1 MSTVPCPEESPLPHK
16 VRGSVPSGS
25 LSPLSISF
33 IPPWFVYTCKFL
45 NKKYLNNGG
54 KTSGY
59 ITGIQLANFYGFTTQ
74 NPAYYEICSNE
85 ATTKQR
91 KLEIDGR
98 KLIVYKPVVN
108 ITSENIGAL
117 QFLDLMCTIDNYSEI
132 DGYEYKRK
140 LKNFID
146 DVNVNFELVKQYIL
160 LYPDKVFRNIYQGG
174 LINELV

>member
-1 MSTVPCPEESPLPHK
+1 M
-16 VRGSVPSGS
+16 
-25 LSPLSISF
+25 
-33 IPPWFVYTCKFL
+33 
-45 NKKYLNNGG
+45 
-54 KTSGY
+54 
-59 ITGIQLANFYGFTTQ
+59 YGFETQ
-74 NPAYYEICSNE
+74 NSVYYEICSNE

>member
-1 MSTVPCPEESPLPHK
+1 
-16 VRGSVPSGS
+16 
-25 LSPLSISF
+25 
-33 IPPWFVYTCKFL
+33 
-45 NKKYLNNGG
+45 
-54 KTSGY
+54 
-59 ITGIQLANFYGFTTQ
+59 
-74 NPAYYEICSNE
+74 
-85 ATTKQR
+85 
-91 KLEIDGR
+91 
-98 KLIVYKPVVN
+98 
-108 ITSENIGAL
+108 L